1 VISQPKDGFSSR
13 RRHRSLAFIK
23 TGRRREKNGEK
34 TLLFDEMAV
43 H

>member
-1 VISQPKDGFSSR
+1 MDFHLAAAIL
-13 RRHRSLAFIK
+13 LAFIK